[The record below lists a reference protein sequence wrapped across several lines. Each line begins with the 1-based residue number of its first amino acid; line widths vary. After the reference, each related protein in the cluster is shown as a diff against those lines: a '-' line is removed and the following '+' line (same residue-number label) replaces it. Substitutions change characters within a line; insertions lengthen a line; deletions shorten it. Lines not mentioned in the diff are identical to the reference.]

1 MPRKHWCQSSCWL
14 YSLQFQSVKKAKS
27 FMKYLLNK
35 NIGAR
40 LFWNA
45 LSNQKPYKKYKSVLH
60 GIASGLSNK
69 IVSIPCSTSLNNN
82 EQNKVINTVKKWVEN
97 E

>member
-1 MPRKHWCQSSCWL
+1 ME
-14 YSLQFQSVKKAKS
+14 
-27 FMKYLLNK
+27 YLLSNK
-35 NIGAR
+35 IGAR

-45 LSNQKPYKKYKSVLH
+45 LSNQKPYKKYKSVLE
-60 GIASGLSNK
+60 GVAAGLSNK

-82 EQNKVINTVKKWVEN
+82 EQNKVINMVKQWSEN